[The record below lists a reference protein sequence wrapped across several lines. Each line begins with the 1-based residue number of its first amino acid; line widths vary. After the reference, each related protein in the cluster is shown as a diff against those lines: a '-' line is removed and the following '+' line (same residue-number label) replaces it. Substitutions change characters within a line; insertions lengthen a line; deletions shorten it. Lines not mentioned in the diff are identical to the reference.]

1 MNRSILAD
9 ILGEEYEIMEAED
22 GVQAIAMLQKYT
34 IGISA
39 VLLDIVMPNMDGF
52 EVLTVMNQRK
62 WIEDTPVI
70 MISAETDS
78 SQVERAYDLGATDF
92 ITRPFDAFIVHR
104 RVVNTIFMYTKQ
116 KKLVGLVV
124 NQVNE
129 KERQS
134 NMMVDILSHI
144 VEFRNGESNKHI
156 LHVRTF
162 TQVMLR
168 QLQKITDRYS
178 LTQADI
184 ALISTASSLHDI
196 GKIAIDEKILNKPG
210 KLTDEEFEVMKTH
223 SQIGASMLENL
234 PSYHDEPLVKTAYQ
248 ICRWHHERYDGRGY
262 PDGLK
267 GDEIPISAQIVAL
280 ADVYDALTSER
291 CYKKAFSHDTAIKMI
306 TNGECGVFNPLLM
319 ECLRSVEGILED
331 EFSNIQEEAKN
342 MVRSNLVREM
352 FRSEKIFA
360 SERSLQLL
368 DKERMKFS
376 SFSALTEDIQFE
388 YTAVPDV
395 LTLSAW
401 GAKKL
406 GMDEVIVDPRN
417 NERIR
422 QFIEANAHSNM
433 CEMFGDVTP
442 DDPMR
447 SYECQMHV
455 KGELRWHRIIFQ
467 ALWSDDEEPVYTGFI
482 GKAID
487 IHDSH
492 IKIEEL
498 EKKASCDGLTGLL
511 NQAAAKK
518 SIHEKISEAPDGKFT
533 LAIIDLDKFKAINDT
548 YGHVFGN
555 RVLQHVSSALRK
567 SVRSNDVVARI
578 GGDEFLA
585 FMRYDADKKADIKAI
600 MNRVFNSLSGDCE
613 GIPVSVS
620 MGIALSD
627 VVEADYEVMFHA
639 ADQALYSAKRGGR
652 SKHMFYDD
660 SMQELQSNSFV
671 NDDEGAMAQEKKEEV

>member
-223 SQIGASMLENL
+223 S
-234 PSYHDEPLVKTAYQ
+234 
-248 ICRWHHERYDGRGY
+248 
-262 PDGLK
+262 
-267 GDEIPISAQIVAL
+267 
-280 ADVYDALTSER
+280 
-291 CYKKAFSHDTAIKMI
+291 
-306 TNGECGVFNPLLM
+306 
-319 ECLRSVEGILED
+319 
-331 EFSNIQEEAKN
+331 
-342 MVRSNLVREM
+342 
-352 FRSEKIFA
+352 
-360 SERSLQLL
+360 
-368 DKERMKFS
+368 
-376 SFSALTEDIQFE
+376 
-388 YTAVPDV
+388 
-395 LTLSAW
+395 
-401 GAKKL
+401 
-406 GMDEVIVDPRN
+406 
-417 NERIR
+417 
-422 QFIEANAHSNM
+422 
-433 CEMFGDVTP
+433 
-442 DDPMR
+442 
-447 SYECQMHV
+447 
-455 KGELRWHRIIFQ
+455 
-467 ALWSDDEEPVYTGFI
+467 
-482 GKAID
+482 
-487 IHDSH
+487 
-492 IKIEEL
+492 
-498 EKKASCDGLTGLL
+498 
-511 NQAAAKK
+511 
-518 SIHEKISEAPDGKFT
+518 
-533 LAIIDLDKFKAINDT
+533 
-548 YGHVFGN
+548 
-555 RVLQHVSSALRK
+555 
-567 SVRSNDVVARI
+567 
-578 GGDEFLA
+578 
-585 FMRYDADKKADIKAI
+585 
-600 MNRVFNSLSGDCE
+600 
-613 GIPVSVS
+613 
-620 MGIALSD
+620 
-627 VVEADYEVMFHA
+627 
-639 ADQALYSAKRGGR
+639 
-652 SKHMFYDD
+652 
-660 SMQELQSNSFV
+660 
-671 NDDEGAMAQEKKEEV
+671 